1 MSPSRTAIAIDGP
14 AASGKSSTAKAV
26 ARELG
31 FRHVDSGS
39 LYRAATAAR
48 LRRDSDASTWS
59 EESVLD
65 AARSISLS
73 PVENGFVPLL
83 NGRPADDE
91 MRGDAVT
98 HRVSTVAKMP
108 RVREWVNAHVRATAK
123 DYDVVVD
130 GRDIGTVVFPDAQLK
145 IFLVAD
151 PEERARRRVRERT
164 GREAT
169 EEERFDE
176 TARIL
181 LRDELDASQSAKAAD
196 AVVIDTTRLTQAEQI
211 ARIVDLAR
219 KARER
224 VD

>member
-1 MSPSRTAIAIDGP
+1 MSAARIAIAIDGP

-59 EESVLD
+59 EDSVLD
-65 AARSISLS
+65 AARAVSLA
-73 PVENGFVPLL
+73 PVESGFVPLL

-98 HRVSTVAKMP
+98 HRVSLVAKMP
-108 RVREWVNAHVRATAK
+108 RVREWVNGRVRDAAK

-130 GRDIGTVVFPDAQLK
+130 GRDIGTVVFPDAHLK
-145 IFLVAD
+145 VFLMAD
-151 PEERARRRVRERT
+151 AEERARRRVLERT
-164 GREAT
+164 GREPT
-169 EEERFDE
+169 EEEIFDE

-181 LRDELDASQSAKAAD
+181 LRDELDASQSVKAAD
-196 AVVIDTTRLTQAEQI
+196 AVVIDTTQLTQPEQV

-219 KARER
+219 KANH
-224 VD
+224 D

>member
-1 MSPSRTAIAIDGP
+1 MGTSKNAIAIDGP

-39 LYRAATAAR
+39 LYRAAAAAR
-48 LRRDSDASTWS
+48 LRRDTDASGWS
-59 EESVLD
+59 EDSVLD
-65 AARSISLS
+65 AARAVSLT
-73 PVENGFVPLL
+73 PVDDGFVVLL

-91 MRGDAVT
+91 IRGEAVT
-98 HRVSTVAKMP
+98 HRVSIVARMP
-108 RVREWVNAHVRATAK
+108 RVREWVNAQVRATAK

-130 GRDIGTVVFPDAQLK
+130 GRDIGTVVFPDAKLK

-151 PEERARRRVRERT
+151 AEERARRRVLERT
-164 GREAT
+164 GREPS
-169 EEERFDE
+169 EEELFDE

-196 AVVIDTTRLTQAEQI
+196 AVVIDTTRLSQAEQV

-219 KARER
+219 NQKP
-224 VD
+224 

>member
-1 MSPSRTAIAIDGP
+1 MNTSKTAIAIDGP

-48 LRRDSDASTWS
+48 LRRDSDASAWS
-59 EESVLD
+59 EDSVLD

-108 RVREWVNAHVRATAK
+108 RVREWVNAQVRATAK

-130 GRDIGTVVFPDAQLK
+130 GRDIGTVVFPAAKLK
-145 IFLVAD
+145 VYLVAD
-151 PEERARRRVRERT
+151 AGERARRRVLERT
-164 GREAT
+164 GREPS
-169 EEERFDE
+169 EEELFDE

-181 LRDELDASQSAKAAD
+181 LRDELDASQSVKAAN
-196 AVVIDTTRLTQAEQI
+196 AVVIDTTRMTQAEQI
-211 ARIVDLAR
+211 AKIVQLAR
-219 KARER
+219 DQFK
-224 VD
+224 

>member
-1 MSPSRTAIAIDGP
+1 MSASKTAIAIDGP

-59 EESVLD
+59 EDSVLD

-108 RVREWVNAHVRATAK
+108 RVREWVNAQVRATAK

-130 GRDIGTVVFPDAQLK
+130 GRDIGTVVFPAAELK
-145 IFLVAD
+145 VYLVAD
-151 PEERARRRVRERT
+151 AGERARRRVLERT
-164 GREAT
+164 GREPS
-169 EEERFDE
+169 EEELFDE

-181 LRDELDASQSAKAAD
+181 LRDELDASQSVKAAN
-196 AVVIDTTRLTQAEQI
+196 AVVIDTTRMTQAEQI
-211 ARIVDLAR
+211 AKIVQLVR
-219 KARER
+219 QQTI
-224 VD
+224 

>member
-1 MSPSRTAIAIDGP
+1 MSSSKTAIAIDGP

-31 FRHVDSGS
+31 FRYVDSGS

-59 EESVLD
+59 EDSVLD
-65 AARSISLS
+65 AARGVSLV
-73 PVENGFVPLL
+73 PVEFGFVPLL
-83 NGRPADDE
+83 KGRPADDE
-91 MRGDAVT
+91 IRGDAVT
-98 HRVSTVAKMP
+98 HRVSLVAKMP
-108 RVREWVNAHVRATAK
+108 RVREWVNAQARATAR

-130 GRDIGTVVFPDAQLK
+130 GRDIGTVVFPDAKLK
-145 IFLVAD
+145 IFLIAD
-151 PEERARRRVRERT
+151 AEERARRRVLERT
-164 GREAT
+164 GREPT
-169 EEERFDE
+169 EEEIFDE

-181 LRDELDASQSAKAAD
+181 LRDELDASQSVKAAD

-219 KARER
+219 K
-224 VD
+224 VDQD